1 MKNTAYLV
9 LLSILFYSCAN
20 DVQFSNPGFQG
31 YKDNVLWK
39 TNQMTAT
46 ESATAGT
53 VSIVAI
59 NSGETLKIDAQSSEV
74 GTYYFGT
81 SNQATKATF
90 STSID
95 GAATVFTTAAI
106 TGQVAGVETPLIN
119 VGTNYTSDCTLVNGE
134 YVCNTSH
141 QTTTTGTGAGLKVA
155 IITSAGKV
163 TQVKIASPG
172 NYYKPGDIITIS
184 GGNGAAK
191 FKVLNIMGSN
201 GEIEITENDGKT
213 ISGKFKFNAVKNPT
227 NPQISDILNF
237 QYGEFYKVPITPAP

>member
-1 MKNTAYLV
+1 
-9 LLSILFYSCAN
+9 
-20 DVQFSNPGFQG
+20 
-31 YKDNVLWK
+31 
-39 TNQMTAT
+39 MTAT

-95 GAATVFTTAAI
+95 GAATVFTTAPIA
-106 TGQVAGVETPLIN
+106 GQVAGVETPLIN

-141 QTTTTGTGAGLKVA
+141 QTTTTGAGAGLKVA

-172 NYYKPGDIITIS
+172 NYYSPGDIITIT

-213 ISGKFKFNAVKNPT
+213 ISGKFKFNAIKNPL